1 MNGVIRGCPVRF
13 ERLAQKTRKR
23 VYRLA
28 FRLSGNQTDAEDL
41 TQEAYL
47 RAYKNFHNFHEERP
61 FENWVLRIVS
71 RLFLDLLRHRD
82 RRVKPASLDASWGD
96 AGETPAME
104 VADLAPT
111 AESLL
116 VDSEL
121 DERLTHALRQLSAEQ
136 RTLVVLADI
145 EGVAYKEIAELFGA
159 PVGTIRSRLHRT
171 HRQLRKLLE
180 VGTPK
185 LSPSFALG

>member
-1 MNGVIRGCPVRF
+1 MIRGCPTRF

-28 FRLSGNQTDAEDL
+28 FRLSGNPTDAEDL

-82 RRVKPASLDASWGD
+82 RRVKPSSLDASWGD

-111 AESLL
+111 AESVLI
-116 VDSEL
+116 DSEL